1 MEALLEKEG
10 DVESWNDERMD
21 ELSRRVDAGFEK
33 AATKVELTALK
44 DEINLRFAGVDRRF
58 DEVDARFN
66 RFEKIIETQFG
77 RINDRLDKLTFA
89 IIGILGTFAAAS
101 FATILGSAL
110 S

>member
-1 MEALLEKEG
+1 MEALLERG
-10 DVESWNDERMD
+10 TDVENWN
-21 ELSRRVDAGFEK
+21 
-33 AATKVELTALK
+33 
-44 DEINLRFAGVDRRF
+44 
-58 DEVDARFN
+58 
-66 RFEKIIETQFG
+66 ETQFG

>member
-10 DVESWNDERMD
+10 NVESWNDERMD
-21 ELSRRVDAGFEK
+21 ELSRRMDAGFEK
-33 AATKVELTALK
+33 AATKE
-44 DEINLRFAGVDRRF
+44 EINLRFAEVDRRF

>member
-1 MEALLEKEG
+1 MEALMERG
-10 DVESWNDERMD
+10 TDVENWNDERMD

-33 AATKVELTALK
+33 AAAKE
-44 DEINLRFAGVDRRF
+44 EMNLRFAEVNRRF
-58 DEVDARFN
+58 DEFDARFN

-77 RINDRLDKLTFA
+77 CINDRLDKLTFA

-110 S
+110 T